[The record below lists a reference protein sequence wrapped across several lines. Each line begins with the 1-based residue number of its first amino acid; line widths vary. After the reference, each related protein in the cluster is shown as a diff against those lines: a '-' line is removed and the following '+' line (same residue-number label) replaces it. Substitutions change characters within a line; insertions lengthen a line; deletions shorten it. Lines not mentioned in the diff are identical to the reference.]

1 MSAPSTIDAEYEEH
15 YVAAYI
21 RVSTRAQNHATQR
34 DAIERAAK
42 SRGEK
47 IDRWFA
53 EKQSAKKLE
62 RPVLT
67 EIRDLSRQGYV
78 RKLYV
83 FRLDRLARSGIR
95 DMLMVLEE
103 LESHGT
109 KIISVADGIDL
120 EGPARDVVVSVL
132 AWAGQWEHRAHGE
145 RVSAA
150 RARVEAKG
158 GHWGR
163 PRSTTEKQA
172 QEIFERK
179 KKGQSIRLI
188 SIAMKIPRSTV
199 GAIALSN
206 NRPSK
211 PRAATITRTR
221 RKHARRKAEPS
232 PS

>member
-1 MSAPSTIDAEYEEH
+1 MTHDEAVSLASD
-15 YVAAYI
+15 VAAYI
-21 RVSTRAQNHATQR
+21 RVSTRAQNYATQR
-34 DAIERAAK
+34 DAIERGAK
-42 SRGEK
+42 LRGEK
-47 IDRWFA
+47 IERWFE
-53 EKQSAKKLE
+53 EKQSAKKLD
-62 RPVLT
+62 RPVLKDVR
-67 EIRDLSRQGYV
+67 ELSRRGCL

-109 KIISVADGIDL
+109 KIVSVADGIDL

-150 RARVEAKG
+150 RARVESKG

-172 QEIFERK
+172 QEIGERK
-179 KKGQSIRLI
+179 KKGQSIRQI

-206 NRPSK
+206 NKVRK
-211 PRAATITRTR
+211 NAGATARKEGRRTTRALA
-221 RKHARRKAEPS
+221 S
-232 PS
+232 

>member
-1 MSAPSTIDAEYEEH
+1 MTDDRHPDFDEH

-21 RVSTRAQNHATQR
+21 RVSTRAQNHSTQR

-109 KIISVADGIDL
+109 KIVSVADGIDL

-172 QEIFERK
+172 QEIGERK
-179 KKGQSIRLI
+179 KKGQSIREI

-206 NRPSK
+206 NKVRK
-211 PRAATITRTR
+211 NAGATARKQGRRTARALA
-221 RKHARRKAEPS
+221 S
-232 PS
+232 